1 MGRPLG
7 GWSKLNRTTGCW
19 WWFREF
25 ATLLRREAFHA
36 DEWLE
41 VFCGNLLVK
50 ACYSLN
56 VEAHRVLFLGLFK
69 CAIFWSPL
77 DEKFF
82 DVCEASV
89 VFNLS
94 RVCACEDFDDGRI
107 LARGVTAPEGFRG
120 WSLFPFGGLGVFRS
134 FVPSLFK
141 V

>member
-1 MGRPLG
+1 
-7 GWSKLNRTTGCW
+7 
-19 WWFREF
+19 
-25 ATLLRREAFHA
+25 
-36 DEWLE
+36 
-41 VFCGNLLVK
+41 
-50 ACYSLN
+50 
-56 VEAHRVLFLGLFK
+56 LFLGLFK

-94 RVCACEDFDDGRI
+94 RVCACEDFDDGCL

-120 WSLFPFGGLGVFRS
+120 WSLFPFGGLGVFKS